1 MCYYADMNYK
11 MKISLFIS
19 AFVLAFFTLRYIGG
33 DLYVLAH
40 KDIGG
45 IGWLFST
52 IGLIFSIL
60 SGFLIQHLWDKWERI
75 QKIVIEEIHA
85 LEHIMLFN
93 NQDDQFTSKTKELVR
108 LYVAYVVDHEWSA
121 KTRLLDS
128 NDAILELKELNKTLP
143 IKDASSGLQSGA
155 FAKLINSLF
164 YIRER
169 RILLATRRMPYIIKN
184 TFLLS
189 AVLVISLSLFVAI
202 QSVALDLIFTLSI
215 GTLVFAIYLIVD
227 DMDNI
232 LSPGAWHVSSKLYKE
247 FLKKLE

>member
-1 MCYYADMNYK
+1 MNYK
-11 MKISLFIS
+11 VKISLFITV
-19 AFVLAFFTLRYIGG
+19 FVLVFFTLRSIGG
-33 DLYVLAH
+33 DFYVLAH
-40 KDIGG
+40 QDLGG
-45 IGWLFST
+45 IGWLFSN

-75 QKIVIEEIHA
+75 QKIVIEEIQA
-85 LEHIMLFN
+85 LEHILLFST
-93 NQDDQFTSKTKELVR
+93 QDDAITDKTKKIVH
-108 LYVAYVVDHEWSA
+108 LYIEHVVNHEWSA

-128 NDAILELKELNKTLP
+128 NRAILELKELNKTFPL
-143 IKDASSGLQSGA
+143 KDPSSNMQNSA

-202 QSVALDLIFTLSI
+202 QSVVLDLIFTLSI

>member
-1 MCYYADMNYK
+1 MNYK
-11 MKISLFIS
+11 VKISLFIIV
-19 AFVLAFFTLRYIGG
+19 FVLAFFSLRFVGSE
-33 DLYVLAH
+33 LYVLAH
-40 KDIGG
+40 QDLGG

-85 LEHIMLFN
+85 LDHIIMFN
-93 NQDDQFTSKTKELVR
+93 TASKELTDRTKELVR
-108 LYVAYVVDHEWSA
+108 LYIQHVIDHEWSA
-121 KTRLLDS
+121 KTRLLES
-128 NDAILELKELNKTLP
+128 NEAILLLKDLNKEFP
-143 IKDASSGLQSGA
+143 GLEATQQSQYTGTM
-155 FAKLINSLF
+155 AKLINSLF
-164 YIRER
+164 YTRER

-189 AVLVISLSLFVAI
+189 AVLVIFLSLFVAI
-202 QSVALDLIFTLSI
+202 QSVILDLMFTLSI

>member
-1 MCYYADMNYK
+1 MNYQV
-11 MKISLFIS
+11 KISLFI
-19 AFVLAFFTLRYIGG
+19 AVFVLAFFTLRSVGG
-33 DLYVLAH
+33 ELYVLAH
-40 KDIGG
+40 QDLGG

-93 NQDDQFTSKTKELVR
+93 TQDTSFTNRTKELVR
-108 LYVAYVVDHEWSA
+108 LYVAYVVNHEWSA
-121 KTRLLDS
+121 NTRLLDS
-128 NDAILELKELNKTLP
+128 NDAIFQLKELNKTLLAR
-143 IKDASSGLQSGA
+143 DRSSVTQNGA

-189 AVLVISLSLFVAI
+189 AILVIFLSLFVAI
-202 QSVALDLIFTLSI
+202 QSVVLDLIFTLSI

-247 FLKKLE
+247 FSKKLE

>member
-1 MCYYADMNYK
+1 MNYK
-11 MKISLFIS
+11 VKISLFITV
-19 AFVLAFFTLRYIGG
+19 FVLVFFTLRSIGG
-33 DLYVLAH
+33 DFYVLAH
-40 KDIGG
+40 QDLGG
-45 IGWLFST
+45 IGWLFSN

-93 NQDDQFTSKTKELVR
+93 TQDDHFTSKTKELVR

-128 NDAILELKELNKTLP
+128 NEAILELKELNKTLP
-143 IKDASSGLQSGA
+143 AKDVSSGLQSGT

-202 QSVALDLIFTLSI
+202 QSVVLDLIFTLSI

>member
-1 MCYYADMNYK
+1 MNYK
-11 MKISLFIS
+11 VKISLFI
-19 AFVLAFFTLRYIGG
+19 AVFVLAFFTLRSLGG
-33 DLYVLAH
+33 ELYVLAH
-40 KDIGG
+40 QDLGG

-85 LEHIMLFN
+85 LDHIIMFN
-93 NQDDQFTSKTKELVR
+93 TTSKELTGRTKELVR
-108 LYVAYVVDHEWSA
+108 VYIQHVIDHEWSA
-121 KTRLLDS
+121 KTRLLES
-128 NDAILELKELNKTLP
+128 NEAILLLKDLNKEFPTLE
-143 IKDASSGLQSGA
+143 ATQQSQYIGTM
-155 FAKLINSLF
+155 AKLINSLF
-164 YIRER
+164 YTRER

-189 AVLVISLSLFVAI
+189 AVLVIVLSLFVAI
-202 QSVALDLIFTLSI
+202 QSVVLDLIFTLSI